1 DGQCVFGFVPYG
13 RHCYYAYDGRKG
25 FSWPE
30 AQHSCQQAHA
40 ELASFHSRAEVEF
53 IVSLNRTKYHHLWI
67 GLTRDRNFG
76 WGWTDKT
83 AVGFLNWAAGEPN
96 CVEMYHDG
104 LWNDNNCLERRGF
117 VCRHRQCKVSF
128 LYCPL

>member
-13 RHCYYAYDGRKG
+13 RHCYYTYDGEKG

-83 AVGFLNWAAGEPN
+83 AEK

-104 LWNDNNCLERRGF
+104 LWNDNNCLEKRGF